1 MRFWL
6 VLYNPLLSGGFMSL
20 LTAQNL
26 TFGFLDGVL
35 FKGAAFKVEETDR
48 IGLIGANGT
57 GKTSLFKLIIGKYSP
72 NEGGIVRGKDVRI
85 GYMEQYLECDD
96 NQTLYDEALT
106 VFSDVT
112 RMEEELEEITQ
123 KLLSDSSI
131 ELIEKQIKL
140 TEEIERRDGLIYK
153 AKTKSALLG
162 LGFSENDLNLKVNS
176 LSGGQR
182 SKLSLCK
189 LLLSNTNLL
198 LLDEPTNNLDIDA
211 VTWLED
217 FLIKYKGAIIVVSH
231 DRYFLDK
238 VTTST
243 MEIAHKKLTLTTGNY
258 TVFQKIKA
266 ERELTIERE
275 YEKTIAEIKRIEGII
290 EQQKRFNQARNY
302 VTIASKEKQIERLK
316 ETLVIP
322 DKALKSVYFSFKTDI
337 RTGDEVVSIKD
348 LAKSFP
354 NKQLFSNF
362 NLSVFR
368 EEKVF
373 LLGPNGCGKS
383 TFLKIL
389 NKEVQQ
395 DYGTFRF
402 GSNVKIG
409 YFDQNIDKLHSD
421 KTVLDEV
428 WDMYRHM
435 TETEIRSALA
445 MFLFC
450 GEDVFKKVSLLSGG
464 ERAKISLLKI
474 MLSKPNFLILDEPT
488 NHLDITS
495 REVLENALL
504 DFDGTM
510 LVVSHDRYFI
520 NKLATKTVYLTHNGA
535 VNIDGNYDSYLEY
548 RQNNAESEKIVAEK
562 KPVVNDYKLRKERA
576 SNERKRKTRISKL
589 EAEIEEI
596 EIKSATLETEISSPE
611 ISANYETL
619 LEYTN
624 NLNTLRTM
632 LEEMYT
638 EWEELQAEE

>member
-1 MRFWL
+1 
-6 VLYNPLLSGGFMSL
+6 MSL

-35 FKGAAFKVEETDR
+35 FKGAAFKVEENDK

-57 GKTSLFKLIIGKYSP
+57 GKTSLFKLIIGTYTP

-96 NQTLYDEALT
+96 NQTLYNEALT
-106 VFSDVT
+106 VFNDVA
-112 RMEEELEEITQ
+112 RMEEELEEINE
-123 KLLSDSSI
+123 KLLTESNID
-131 ELIEKQIKL
+131 LIERQVKL
-140 TEEIERRDGLIYK
+140 TEEIERRDGLVYK

-189 LLLSNTNLL
+189 LLLSDTNLL

-211 VTWLED
+211 VNWLED
-217 FLIKYKGAIIVVSH
+217 FLIKYKGAVIVVSH

-238 VTTST
+238 ITTST

-258 TVFQKIKA
+258 SVFQKLKA

-275 YEKTIAEIKRIEGII
+275 YEKTITEIKRIEGII

-302 VTIASKEKQIERLK
+302 ITIASKEKQIERLK
-316 ETLVIP
+316 ETLVVP
-322 DKALKSVYFSFKTDI
+322 DKALKSVHFSFKTDA
-337 RTGDEVVSIKD
+337 RTGDEVVIVKD
-348 LAKSFP
+348 LSKSFP
-354 NKQLFSNF
+354 DKKLFSNF

-368 EEKVF
+368 DDRTF

-389 NKEVQQ
+389 NKEVTP

-421 KTVLDEV
+421 KTGLDEV
-428 WDMYRHM
+428 WDMYRFM
-435 TETEIRSALA
+435 TATEIRSALA

-450 GEDVFKKVSLLSGG
+450 GEEVYKKVSLLSGG

-520 NKLATKTVYLTHNGA
+520 NKLANKTIYLTHDGA
-535 VNIDGNYDSYLEY
+535 VNIDGNYDDYLLFRE
-548 RQNNAESEKIVAEK
+548 NSALNVVKTTEK
-562 KPVVNDYKLRKERA
+562 KPVVNDYKLRKEKA
-576 SNERKRKTRISKL
+576 SNERKRKTRISRL
-589 EAEIEEI
+589 EVEIGETENKISLLEEEI
-596 EIKSATLETEISSPE
+596 CTPE
-611 ISANYETL
+611 ISADYEKL

-624 NLNTLRTM
+624 NLNDLRTK
-632 LEEMYT
+632 LEDMYS
-638 EWEELQAEE
+638 EWEELQTEE

>member
-1 MRFWL
+1 
-6 VLYNPLLSGGFMSL
+6 MSL

-35 FKGAAFKVEETDR
+35 FKGAAFKVEENDK

-57 GKTSLFKLIIGKYSP
+57 GKTSLFKLIIGEYSP

-96 NQTLYDEALT
+96 NQTLYNEALT
-106 VFSDVT
+106 VFSDVAK
-112 RMEEELEEITQ
+112 MEDELEKINE
-123 KLLSDSSI
+123 KLLQESNI
-131 ELIEKQIKL
+131 ELIEKQIRL
-140 TEEIERRDGLIYK
+140 TEDIERRDGLVYK
-153 AKTKSALLG
+153 AKTKSALMG
-162 LGFSENDLNLKVNS
+162 LGFSEKDLDLKVNS

-189 LLLSNTNLL
+189 LLLSDTNLL

-211 VTWLED
+211 VNWLED
-217 FLIKYKGAIIVVSH
+217 FLIKYKGAVIVVSH

-238 VTTST
+238 ITTST
-243 MEIAHKKLTLTTGNY
+243 MEISHKKLTLTTGNY
-258 TVFQKIKA
+258 TVFQKLKA

-275 YEKTIAEIKRIEGII
+275 YEKTITEIKRIEGII

-302 VTIASKEKQIERLK
+302 ITIASKEKQIERLK
-316 ETLVIP
+316 ETLVVP
-322 DKALKSVYFSFKTDI
+322 DKALKSIHFSFKTDI
-337 RTGDEVVSIKD
+337 RTGDEVVNVKD
-348 LAKSFP
+348 LTKSFP
-354 NKQLFSNF
+354 DKKLFSNF

-368 EEKVF
+368 EDRVF

-389 NKEVQQ
+389 NKEVTP

-428 WDMYRHM
+428 WDMYRFM

-450 GEDVFKKVSLLSGG
+450 GEDVYKKVSLLSGG

-495 REVLENALL
+495 REVLENALM

-520 NKLATKTVYLTHNGA
+520 NKLANKTVYLTHDGA
-535 VNIDGNYDSYLEY
+535 VNIDGNYDDYLIY
-548 RQNNAESEKIVAEK
+548 RENSSVTEIKITEK
-562 KPVVNDYKLRKERA
+562 KPAFNDYKLRKEKA
-576 SNERKRKTRISKL
+576 SNERKRKTRITKL
-589 EAEIEEI
+589 ELEIEETENKI
-596 EIKSATLETEISSPE
+596 STLEAQISTPE
-611 ISANYETL
+611 ISADYEKL
-619 LEYTN
+619 LECSN
-624 NLNTLRTM
+624 NLNNLRTS
-632 LEEMYT
+632 LEDMYS
-638 EWEELQAEE
+638 EWEELQTEE

>member
-1 MRFWL
+1 
-6 VLYNPLLSGGFMSL
+6 MSL

-35 FKGAAFKVEETDR
+35 FKGAAFKVEENDR

-57 GKTSLFKLIIGKYSP
+57 GKTSLFKLIIGSYTP

-106 VFSDVT
+106 VFSDVAK
-112 RMEEELEEITQ
+112 MEDELEVITQ
-123 KLLSDSSI
+123 KLLTDSSI

-140 TEEIERRDGLIYK
+140 TEDIERRDGLVYK
-153 AKTKSALLG
+153 AKTRSALLG
-162 LGFSENDLNLKVNS
+162 LGFSESDLNLKVNT

-258 TVFQKIKA
+258 TVFQKLKA

-302 VTIASKEKQIERLK
+302 ITIASKEKQIERLK

-322 DKALKSVYFSFKTDI
+322 DKALKSVHFSFKTDV
-337 RTGDEVVSIKD
+337 RTGDEVVNVND
-348 LAKSFP
+348 LSKSFTD
-354 NKQLFSNF
+354 KKLFKNL
-362 NLSVFR
+362 NLSIFR
-368 EEKVF
+368 DDRVF

-383 TFLKIL
+383 TFLKII
-389 NKEVQQ
+389 NKEIQP

-428 WDMYRHM
+428 WDMYRFM

-495 REVLENALL
+495 REVLENALM

-520 NKLATKTVYLTHNGA
+520 NKLATKTVYLTHNGG
-535 VNIDGNYDSYLEY
+535 VNIDGNYDNYLLY
-548 RQNNAESEKIVAEK
+548 RQNLQAQSESVVKEK
-562 KPVVNDYKLRKERA
+562 KPVVNDYKLRKEKA
-576 SNERKRKTRISKL
+576 SNERKRKTRIAKLETEIEETENKISVL
-589 EAEIEEI
+589 EAEI
-596 EIKSATLETEISSPE
+596 STPE
-611 ISANYETL
+611 ISGDYEKL

-624 NLNTLRTM
+624 NLNDLRNV
-632 LEEMYT
+632 LEEMYL
-638 EWEELQAEE
+638 EWERLQTEE

>member
-1 MRFWL
+1 
-6 VLYNPLLSGGFMSL
+6 MSL

-35 FKGAAFKVEETDR
+35 FKGAAFKVEENDK

-72 NEGGIVRGKDVRI
+72 NEGGVVRGKDVRI

-96 NQTLYDEALT
+96 NQTLYNEALT
-106 VFSDVT
+106 VFSDVA
-112 RMEEELEEITQ
+112 RMEEELEEINE
-123 KLLSDSSI
+123 KLLSESNI
-131 ELIEKQIKL
+131 ELIEKQVKL
-140 TEEIERRDGLIYK
+140 TEEIERRDGLVYK

-162 LGFSENDLNLKVNS
+162 LGFSESDLNLKVNS

-217 FLIKYKGAIIVVSH
+217 FLIKYKGAFIVVSH

-238 VTTST
+238 ITTST
-243 MEIAHKKLTLTTGNY
+243 MEISHKKLTLTTGNY
-258 TVFQKIKA
+258 TVFQRLKA

-275 YEKTIAEIKRIEGII
+275 YEKTITEIKRIEGII

-302 VTIASKEKQIERLK
+302 ITIASKEKQIDRLK
-316 ETLVIP
+316 ETLVVP
-322 DKALKSVYFSFKTDI
+322 DKALKSVHFSFKTDV
-337 RTGDEVVSIKD
+337 RTGDEVVKVHD

-354 NKQLFSNF
+354 DKKLFSNF

-368 EEKVF
+368 EDRVF

-389 NKEVQQ
+389 NKEVNQ
-395 DYGTFRF
+395 DSGTFRF

-428 WDMYRHM
+428 WDMYRFM

-450 GEDVFKKVSLLSGG
+450 GEDVYKKVSLLSGG

-520 NKLATKTVYLTHNGA
+520 NKLANKTVYLTHDGA
-535 VNIDGNYDSYLEY
+535 VNIDGNYDDYLIFKE
-548 RQNNAESEKIVAEK
+548 NTTIAKEKQADK
-562 KPVVNDYKLRKERA
+562 KPAVNDYKLRKEKA

-589 EAEIEEI
+589 EGEIEEA
-596 EIKSATLETEISSPE
+596 ENEISRLEAEISTPE
-611 ISANYETL
+611 ISADYEKL
-619 LEYTN
+619 LEFTN
-624 NLNTLRTM
+624 NLNDLRTN
-632 LEEMYT
+632 LENMYS
-638 EWEELQAEE
+638 EWEELQTEE

>member
-1 MRFWL
+1 
-6 VLYNPLLSGGFMSL
+6 MSL

-35 FKGAAFKVEETDR
+35 FKGAAFKVEENDK

-57 GKTSLFKLIIGKYSP
+57 GKTSLFKLIISTYTP

-96 NQTLYDEALT
+96 NQTLYNEALT
-106 VFSDVT
+106 VFSDVA
-112 RMEEELEEITQ
+112 RMEEELEEINER
-123 KLLSDSSI
+123 LLTESNI
-131 ELIEKQIKL
+131 ELIEKQVKL
-140 TEEIERRDGLIYK
+140 TEEIERRDGLVYK
-153 AKTKSALLG
+153 AKTKSALIG
-162 LGFSENDLNLKVNS
+162 LGFSEKDLDLKVNS

-189 LLLSNTNLL
+189 LLLSDTNLL

-211 VTWLED
+211 VNWLED
-217 FLIKYKGAIIVVSH
+217 FLIKYKGAVIVVSH

-238 VTTST
+238 ITTST

-258 TVFQKIKA
+258 SVFQKLKA

-275 YEKTIAEIKRIEGII
+275 YEKTITEIKRIEGII

-302 VTIASKEKQIERLK
+302 ITIASKEKQIERLK
-316 ETLVIP
+316 ETLVVP
-322 DKALKSVYFSFKTDI
+322 DKALKSIHFSFKTDV
-337 RTGDEVVSIKD
+337 RTGDEVVNVKD
-348 LAKSFP
+348 LSKSFP
-354 NKQLFSNF
+354 DKKLFSNL

-368 EEKVF
+368 EDRVF

-389 NKEVQQ
+389 NKEVSQ

-428 WDMYRHM
+428 WDMYRFM

-450 GEDVFKKVSLLSGG
+450 GEDVYKKVSLLSGG

-495 REVLENALL
+495 REVLENALS

-520 NKLATKTVYLTHNGA
+520 NKLANKTVYLTHDGA
-535 VNIDGNYDSYLEY
+535 VNIDGNYDNYLQY
-548 RQNNAESEKIVAEK
+548 RESQNAVAVTDKEEK
-562 KPVVNDYKLRKERA
+562 KPIVNDYKLRKEKA

-589 EAEIEEI
+589 EVEIEETENKI
-596 EIKSATLETEISSPE
+596 SLLEEEISTPE
-611 ISANYETL
+611 ISANYERL

-624 NLNTLRTM
+624 NLNELRTS
-632 LEEMYT
+632 LEDMYS
-638 EWEELQAEE
+638 EWEELQTAE

>member
-1 MRFWL
+1 
-6 VLYNPLLSGGFMSL
+6 MSL

-35 FKGAAFKVEETDR
+35 FKGAAFKVEENDK

-57 GKTSLFKLIIGKYSP
+57 GKTSLFKLIIGTYTP

-96 NQTLYDEALT
+96 NQTLYNEALT
-106 VFSDVT
+106 VFSDVA
-112 RMEEELEEITQ
+112 RMEEELEEINER
-123 KLLSDSSI
+123 LLTESSI
-131 ELIEKQIKL
+131 ELIEKQVKL
-140 TEEIERRDGLIYK
+140 TEEIERRDGLVYK
-153 AKTKSALLG
+153 AKTKSALIG
-162 LGFSENDLNLKVNS
+162 LGFSEKDLDLKVNS

-189 LLLSNTNLL
+189 LLLSDTNLL

-211 VTWLED
+211 VNWLED
-217 FLIKYKGAIIVVSH
+217 FLIKYKGAVIVVSH

-238 VTTST
+238 ITTFT

-258 TVFQKIKA
+258 SVFQKLKA

-275 YEKTIAEIKRIEGII
+275 YEKTITEIKRIEGII

-302 VTIASKEKQIERLK
+302 ITIASKEKQIERLK
-316 ETLVIP
+316 ETLVVP
-322 DKALKSVYFSFKTDI
+322 DKALKSIHFSFKTDV
-337 RTGDEVVSIKD
+337 RTGDEVVNVKD
-348 LAKSFP
+348 LSKSFP
-354 NKQLFSNF
+354 DKKLFSNF

-368 EEKVF
+368 EDRVF

-389 NKEVQQ
+389 NKEVNQ

-428 WDMYRHM
+428 WDMYRFM

-450 GEDVFKKVSLLSGG
+450 GEDVYKKVSLLSGG

-495 REVLENALL
+495 REVLENALS

-520 NKLATKTVYLTHNGA
+520 NKLANKTVYLTHDGA
-535 VNIDGNYDSYLEY
+535 VNIDGNYDNYLQY
-548 RQNNAESEKIVAEK
+548 RENQNAVAVTDKEEK
-562 KPVVNDYKLRKERA
+562 KPIVNDYKLRKEKA

-589 EAEIEEI
+589 EVEIEETENKI
-596 EIKSATLETEISSPE
+596 SLLEEEISTPE
-611 ISANYETL
+611 ISANYEKL

-624 NLNTLRTM
+624 NLNELRTS
-632 LEEMYT
+632 LEDMYS
-638 EWEELQAEE
+638 EWEELQTEE

>member
-1 MRFWL
+1 
-6 VLYNPLLSGGFMSL
+6 MSL

-35 FKGAAFKVEETDR
+35 FKGAAFKVEENDK

-57 GKTSLFKLIIGKYSP
+57 GKTSLFKLIIGQYSP

-96 NQTLYDEALT
+96 NQTLYNEALT
-106 VFSDVT
+106 VFSDVAK
-112 RMEEELEEITQ
+112 MEEELEEINER
-123 KLLSDSSI
+123 LLNESSI
-131 ELIEKQIKL
+131 DLIEKQVKL
-140 TEEIERRDGLIYK
+140 TEDIECRDGLVYK
-153 AKTKSALLG
+153 AKTKSALIG
-162 LGFSENDLNLKVNS
+162 LGFSEKDLDLKVNS

-211 VTWLED
+211 VNWLED
-217 FLIKYKGAIIVVSH
+217 FLIKYKGAVIVVSH

-238 VTTST
+238 ITTST

-258 TVFQKIKA
+258 TVFQKLKA

-275 YEKTIAEIKRIEGII
+275 YEKTITEIKRIEGII

-302 VTIASKEKQIERLK
+302 ITIASKEKQIERLK
-316 ETLVIP
+316 ETLVVP
-322 DKALKSVYFSFKTDI
+322 DKALKSIHFSFKTDV
-337 RTGDEVVSIKD
+337 RTGDEVVNVKD
-348 LAKSFP
+348 LSKSFP
-354 NKQLFSNF
+354 DKKLFSNF

-368 EEKVF
+368 EDRVF

-389 NKEVQQ
+389 NKEITH

-428 WDMYRHM
+428 WDMYRFM

-450 GEDVFKKVSLLSGG
+450 GEDVYKKVSLLSGG

-520 NKLATKTVYLTHNGA
+520 NKLANKTVYLTHDGA
-535 VNIDGNYDSYLEY
+535 VNIDGNYDNYLIFRE
-548 RQNNAESEKIVAEK
+548 NSAVAEIKETEK
-562 KPVVNDYKLRKERA
+562 KPVINDYKLRKEKA
-576 SNERKRKTRISKL
+576 SNERKRKTRIAKL
-589 EAEIEEI
+589 EVEIEETENKI
-596 EIKSATLETEISSPE
+596 SALEEEISTPE
-611 ISANYETL
+611 ISADYEKL
-619 LEYTN
+619 LQYTN
-624 NLNTLRTM
+624 NLNDLRTS
-632 LEEMYT
+632 LEDMYS
-638 EWEELQAEE
+638 EWEELQSEE